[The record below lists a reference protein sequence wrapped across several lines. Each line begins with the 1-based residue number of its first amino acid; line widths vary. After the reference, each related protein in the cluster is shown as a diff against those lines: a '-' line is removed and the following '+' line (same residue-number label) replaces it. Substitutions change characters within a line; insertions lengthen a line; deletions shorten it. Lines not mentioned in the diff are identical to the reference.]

1 MYLIILLIKLI
12 MIKHSLEKQ
21 LLNQPKE
28 ILFCKRCVM
37 SNQRPRIT
45 FDAEGVCGGCSN
57 NELYKKK
64 IDWNKR
70 EEELNKLLD
79 KYRRKDGKWDVVVP
93 SSGGKDSAYV
103 AHQLKY
109 KYGMN
114 PLTVTWSPL
123 IYTNIGWKNFQSL
136 RDTGFSNILSSPN
149 GKTHRQLARLSFEEF
164 GDAFHVFVLGQISY
178 AFHIAI
184 KFDIPLVMF
193 GENGEAEYAGD
204 LKAVDKPF
212 IPSEEFTRLYFKGT
226 TVDELVEYGIKNK
239 KYFSKDIKKSDLD
252 FYKSPSSTELK
263 NSGIEGKHFF
273 GYYKNWKPQE
283 NFFYAAENTG
293 FQPNPE
299 RTEGTYSKYAS
310 IDDKLDGIHY
320 YMKYIKFGFARATDD
335 ASHEV
340 RDGHISRDEAI
351 SLVKRYD
358 GEFPEKYFQDFL
370 DYLDITSGEFWDTVD
385 SWRPPHLWIKDQ
397 NKWKLKKTVFE

>member
-1 MYLIILLIKLI
+1 
-12 MIKHSLEKQ
+12 
-21 LLNQPKE
+21 
-28 ILFCKRCVM
+28 
-37 SNQRPRIT
+37 
-45 FDAEGVCGGCSN
+45 
-57 NELYKKK
+57 
-64 IDWNKR
+64 
-70 EEELNKLLD
+70 
-79 KYRRKDGKWDVVVP
+79 
-93 SSGGKDSAYV
+93 
-103 AHQLKY
+103 
-109 KYGMN
+109 MN

-252 FYKSPSSTELK
+252 FYQSPSSMELK
-263 NSGIEGKHFF
+263 NAGIEGKHFF

>member
-1 MYLIILLIKLI
+1 

-28 ILFCKRCVM
+28 VLFCKRCVM

-45 FDAEGVCGGCSN
+45 FDAEGVCGGCRN

-252 FYKSPSSTELK
+252 FYQSPSSMELK
-263 NSGIEGKHFF
+263 NAGIEGKHFF

>member
-1 MYLIILLIKLI
+1 

-28 ILFCKRCVM
+28 VLFCKRCVM

-45 FDAEGVCGGCSN
+45 FDAEGVCGGCRN

-252 FYKSPSSTELK
+252 FYQSPSSMELK
-263 NSGIEGKHFF
+263 NAGIEGKHFF

-370 DYLDITSGEFWDTVD
+370 DYLDITSGEFWDTVN

>member
-1 MYLIILLIKLI
+1 

-45 FDAEGVCGGCSN
+45 FDAEGVCGGCRN

-64 IDWNKR
+64 TDWNKR

-252 FYKSPSSTELK
+252 FYQSPSSMELK
-263 NSGIEGKHFF
+263 NAGIEGKHFF

>member
-1 MYLIILLIKLI
+1 
-12 MIKHSLEKQ
+12 MIKHPLEKQ
-21 LLNQPKE
+21 ILNQPKE
-28 ILFCKRCVM
+28 ILFCKKCVM
-37 SNQRPRIT
+37 SNQRPRIS
-45 FDAEGVCGGCSN
+45 FDSEGVCGGCRN
-57 NELYKKK
+57 DELYKKK

-70 EEELNKLLD
+70 EEELHKLLD

-136 RDTGFSNILSSPN
+136 RDAGFSNILSSPN
-149 GKTHRQLARLSFEEF
+149 GKIHRQLARLSFEEF
-164 GDAFHVFVLGQISY
+164 GDAFHVFVLGQYSF
-178 AFHIAI
+178 AFHIAA
-184 KFDIPLVMF
+184 KFDISLVMF
-193 GENGEAEYAGD
+193 GENGEAEYAGTPEV
-204 LKAVDKPF
+204 VDRPY
-212 IPSEEFTRLYFKGT
+212 ISIEEFTAIYFKGT
-226 TVDELVEYGIKNK
+226 SLDELVEYGIKNK
-239 KYFSKDIKKSDLD
+239 KYFSKDINKSDLD
-252 FYKSPSSTELK
+252 FYKPPSLTELS
-263 NSGIEGKHFF
+263 NVGIEGKHFF
-273 GYYKNWKPQE
+273 GYYKKWTPQE

-310 IDDKLDGIHY
+310 IDDKLDGMHY

-340 RDGHISRDEAI
+340 RDGHISREEAI

-358 GEFPEKYFQDFL
+358 GEFPEKYFHDFL

-385 SWRPPHLWIKDQ
+385 SWRPSHLWTKDQ
-397 NKWKLKKTVFE
+397 NKWKLKKTVYE

>member
-1 MYLIILLIKLI
+1 

-45 FDAEGVCGGCSN
+45 FDAEGVCGGCRN

-64 IDWNKR
+64 TDWNKR

>member
-1 MYLIILLIKLI
+1 

-28 ILFCKRCVM
+28 VLFCKRCVM

-45 FDAEGVCGGCSN
+45 FDAEGVCGGCRN

-64 IDWNKR
+64 TDWNKR

-252 FYKSPSSTELK
+252 FYQSPSSMELK
-263 NSGIEGKHFF
+263 NAGIEGKHFF